1 MEVVRALLRSDLRRR
16 WRAWAALA
24 LLVALVGGVAM
35 ASVAGYRRTS
45 SAMDRFLAYHR
56 PPNAFVEGRLDDVIV
71 RGGENMS
78 PGEIEDVL
86 RAHPAVADVAVLGV
100 PDDHWGEKVAAVVVA
115 RDPAPSPE
123 DLAAWVR
130 ARLRSTK
137 TPEVW
142 AFREA
147 LPYND
152 TGKLLRRQL
161 KAEMTAK
168 SAAA

>member
-1 MEVVRALLRSDLRRR
+1 
-16 WRAWAALA
+16 
-24 LLVALVGGVAM
+24 
-35 ASVAGYRRTS
+35 
-45 SAMDRFLAYHR
+45 
-56 PPNAFVEGRLDDVIV
+56 V

-100 PDDHWGEKVAAVVVA
+100 PDDHWGETVAAVVVA

-168 SAAA
+168 PAAA